1 MVAAIDG
8 QKEELTRLIE
18 SGADV
23 NTKLEDGKISNW
35 LSICNIQCYK
45 QWSNW
50 KSALWAKLFY
60 TLFWRYSG
68 IISCNFAIV
77 GYS

>member
-23 NTKLEDGKISNW
+23 NTKLEDGKISNY
-35 LSICNIQCYK
+35 LFVCN
-45 QWSNW
+45 
-50 KSALWAKLFY
+50 
-60 TLFWRYSG
+60 
-68 IISCNFAIV
+68 
-77 GYS
+77 